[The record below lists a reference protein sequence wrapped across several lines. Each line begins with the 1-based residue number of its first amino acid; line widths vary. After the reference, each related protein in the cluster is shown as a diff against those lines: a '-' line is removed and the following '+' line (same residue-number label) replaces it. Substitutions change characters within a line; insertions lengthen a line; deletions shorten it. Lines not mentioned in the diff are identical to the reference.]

1 MGLFKR
7 KIEKPL
13 NENQEQAAGR
23 IANALLRAQQRSA
36 EWLNARALKI
46 GRNKI
51 ILILSVLGLGFGLW
65 CLWLVVGVQF

>member
-23 IANALLRAQQRSA
+23 IANTLLGAQQRSA
-36 EWLNARALKI
+36 EWLNVRASKLGKN
-46 GRNKI
+46 RVI
-51 ILILSVLGLGFGLW
+51 ILMAVLGLGFGLW
-65 CLWLVVGVQF
+65 CLWLVTGVLF